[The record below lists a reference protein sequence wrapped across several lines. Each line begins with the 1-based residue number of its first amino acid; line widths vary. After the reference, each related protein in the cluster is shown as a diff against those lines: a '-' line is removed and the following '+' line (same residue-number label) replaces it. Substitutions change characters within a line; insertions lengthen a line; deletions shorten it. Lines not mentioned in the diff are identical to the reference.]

1 METSL
6 GLKRVCLKCN
16 RSQVVSH
23 DVKQHTP
30 RCKFLVRT
38 YRFVSCWPRKGWFWL
53 ESRSHDHPTWQR
65 KRITKEKAKK
75 IGIKA
80 FVMKPLV
87 MRNLAETVRKVLDEN
102 DTENSHILLFLS
114 LSQNA
119 TICYIKCELD
129 FPCKKANLRLA
140 LLTICSQYETEWSCT
155 LCCRFGYVVC
165 IWFI

>member
-1 METSL
+1 MHLLGMGETKMNPYFISAMMETSL

-87 MRNLAETVRKVLDEN
+87 MRNLAETVRKVLDEKWYGKFTYLAAIPAHN
-102 DTENSHILLFLS
+102 VPKIIFSIYVKTS
-114 LSQNA
+114 
-119 TICYIKCELD
+119 D
-129 FPCKKANLRLA
+129 FFA
-140 LLTICSQYETEWSCT
+140 I
-155 LCCRFGYVVC
+155 CCRK
-165 IWFI
+165 